1 MRKTFN
7 KYSAVAVITACLML
21 TLGAPSAYAD
31 GSGMMGGG
39 GLSDDGGGVLGSGN
53 VVGGG
58 GTLGSGSAVDGG
70 GMAGSGNLTAV
81 FTDLLISLL
90 G

>member
-7 KYSAVAVITACLML
+7 KYSAVAVITVCLML

-39 GLSDDGGGVLGSGN
+39 GRTGGMMGGGGHSDDA
-53 VVGGG
+53 GG

-81 FTDLLISLL
+81 FTDILIGLL